1 MFPPWPTQH
10 RSQPRVD
17 LAWRLIERGADDE
30 EVIAALRNKA
40 SGDLEQLS
48 IAETELR
55 LSGFVAEQSHYYRCW
70 SLLCAASGA
79 VPEPLPP
86 ESLRQTAEVEKFLEL
101 SDRAQL
107 QLLESMV
114 PTLRDLF
121 TRDAVIQMSSVMS
134 TSSSEG

>member
-1 MFPPWPTQH
+1 MAHTTPQSTAL
-10 RSQPRVD
+10 VD